1 MSRIIFAVFGGINK
15 TEIYIYIFIYKTSV
29 ECWLISQNTTR
40 VGSKHQNN
48 TSVYDGVD
56 NKT

>member
-1 MSRIIFAVFGGINK
+1 LVESIK
-15 TEIYIYIFIYKTSV
+15 LKYIFIYKTIV
-29 ECWLISQNTTR
+29 ECSPISQNTTR

-48 TSVYDGVD
+48 TSIHNGVD